1 MGDVM
6 GEAVGALIDLAKERG
21 VEITGRLEG
30 DLPPIPMDRTR
41 LARVF
46 ENLLENA
53 TQHSPSGGVVTVEAR
68 AVREDK
74 RAWIQCRFTDSD
86 PGIAGDDLPWV
97 FEPFFTRRAAGT
109 GLGLAI
115 VARVVEEHAGTVSAA
130 NHPDGGTVMTVR
142 LPLGRA

>member
-1 MGDVM
+1 VVIARGDICW
-6 GEAVGALIDLAKERG
+6 A
-21 VEITGRLEG
+21 
-30 DLPPIPMDRTR
+30 DLPDP
-41 LARVF
+41 
-46 ENLLENA
+46 
-53 TQHSPSGGVVTVEAR
+53 
-68 AVREDK
+68 
-74 RAWIQCRFTDSD
+74 TDSD